1 MTYIVKDSNGFIVI
15 ITRSKK
21 KAYEIV
27 KLEKDA
33 TIKEVSKYPNDNKEK

>member
-1 MTYIVKDSNGFIVI
+1 MTYIVKDSNGFIMI

-33 TIKEVSKYPNDNKEK
+33 TIKEVSKYSDNNKE

>member
-1 MTYIVKDSNGFIVI
+1 MTYTVKDSNGFIMI

-21 KAYEIV
+21 KAYEVV

-33 TIKEVSKYPNDNKEK
+33 TIKEVSKYSGNNKE